1 MLYLSDYTEQATTDL
16 FSKAGAFFA
25 FSDDQFDESKKDGVK
40 YASLGGG
47 LICPVESV
55 GLLRDGLGSIRE
67 AGIAADLADNTKEQ
81 IIQRELANQEC
92 QLSMDYSVVVEMLKD
107 YGITEAEVKAGY
119 SVFYDY
125 CIENDCF

>member
-1 MLYLSDYTEQATTDL
+1 MTYLSNYTEQARTDL

-25 FSDDQFDESKKDGVK
+25 FSENQFDESKKDGVK

-47 LICPVESV
+47 LICPVESI
-55 GLLRDGLGSIRE
+55 GLLTDGLTNIRKN
-67 AGIAADLADNTKEQ
+67 GIAADLADNTKEQ
-81 IIQRELANQEC
+81 IIQRELANHEC
-92 QLSMDYSVVVEMLKD
+92 QISGDYSMVVDRLAE